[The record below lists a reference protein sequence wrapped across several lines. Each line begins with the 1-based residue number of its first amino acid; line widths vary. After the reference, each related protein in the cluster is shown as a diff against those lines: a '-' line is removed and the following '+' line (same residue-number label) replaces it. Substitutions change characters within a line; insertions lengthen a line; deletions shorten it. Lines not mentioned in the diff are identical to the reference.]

1 MTQYGSAERTSVG
14 HWPRWLVVHERLSGG
29 AFAPLRNAPFALF
42 VVGILGYGAA
52 FAWYML
58 DRFDLLNLLR
68 DGNYDDPFYYYQ
80 IAYHMAEGRF
90 STFDGGLTRTN
101 GYHPLWLFLLTPFYW
116 LFDKTEALF
125 VFKALEIVLLTA
137 GVALVAVAARVARLP
152 WILLFAVLP
161 ALYAERAMLVG
172 FEAALV
178 LFMLGLL
185 LLAMCLFARDPARWR
200 WPLAAVAFALP
211 WARLE
216 CAAVSVAAMAAL
228 GFLEWSGQL
237 SCARDGSSPGAGRA
251 GRALPLAGA
260 LFRLLRLH
268 AAVPLAGAFAGVL
281 VYFAYNGIVF
291 GGIAPV
297 SGAVKALWAQ
307 GGWEQEGGYGLAE
320 SFAAFARLEAFDG
333 ELLTALE
340 VCVYALLVWWLAR
353 GSRSRED
360 ALLLA
365 FAAGVLGLAAG
376 HLAKFAHSVLSMHPE
391 LLLLFKWHFVPAYL
405 MEALVV
411 PLRCCVGIYLVR
423 RFVAPKLPRTADVL
437 RLAAIA
443 AALAVLAPK
452 VDFAAP
458 FRAVDAARDDLK
470 KNQNV
475 HAYMGAA
482 VMDRLLPE
490 DTLVGSWDAGA
501 TGYFS
506 RLAVMNL
513 DGLANSYDYKE
524 AIEEDGVGVYARTG
538 ARLAFW
544 RRHGLFHFANV
555 YSGGAPGPDMHY
567 LFKAAQGPRPRGALQ
582 FKLYRDGPEWALP
595 QADGASWFRKRMTPH
610 LEPQAD
616 GIGLLVVGRTA
627 QAFAWDCTADA
638 NEVAEWTFGGKFGAV
653 SDWTQTANG
662 VCSSHTLLP
671 HGHLDPVRVRRAPL
685 AEAVAALVGGRSPA
699 IRADSAQQRGFDVY
713 VAEDAL
719 VYVKAVCEQVDA
731 ETSFFLH
738 LVPAGDDLDDG
749 REAHGFNN
757 LDFRLKDHGDWFGE
771 NGEGPCLAE
780 VQLPDY
786 GIARISTGQYM
797 EDLRTTWAGEIH
809 GASWFWERM
818 APHLDPQGD
827 GVGLLVRGQTAQAFA
842 WNCTGD
848 ENDMAEWTFGGR
860 VGAVSDWTQR
870 RAGVCSSDI
879 LLPHGHLEP
888 VRVRRAPLAEA
899 VAALVGGRPPAIRA
913 DSAHQ
918 RGFDVYV
925 AEDALVYVKAA
936 CERADAETPF
946 FLHLVPVGDDL
957 DDGREAHG
965 FNNLDFRLKY
975 HGEWFGEERGVGPCL
990 AWVPLPDYGIARIT
1004 TGQYSQDLRIWGGEI
1019 HGASWF
1025 WERMAPDLEPQG
1037 DGVGLL
1043 VGGQTAHAFRRNCTA
1058 DANDVAEWTFGGR
1071 VGAISDWTQRRAG
1084 MCSSDILLPH
1094 GHPDPVRVRRASLA
1108 EAVAALVGGRP
1119 PAIRADS
1126 AQQRGFDVYV
1136 AEDALVYVKAAC
1148 ERADAETPFFLHL
1161 VPAGDDFDDGR
1172 EAHGFNNLD
1181 FRLKD
1186 HGEWL
1191 GEERGVGPCLAWV
1204 PLPDYGIARIT
1215 TGQYMQDLR
1224 IVWGG
1229 EIRPPTTEGA

>member
-1 MTQYGSAERTSVG
+1 MTQYGIAERASVG
-14 HWPRWLVVHERLSGG
+14 HWPRWLVVHERLPGG
-29 AFAPLRNAPFALF
+29 ALAPLRNAPFALF

-116 LFDKTEALF
+116 VFDKTEALF
-125 VFKALEIVLLTA
+125 AIKAFEIMLLTA

-161 ALYAERAMLVG
+161 ALYAQRAMLVG

-185 LLAMCLFARDPARWR
+185 LLAMCLFARDPAHWR

-216 CAAVSVAAMAAL
+216 CAAVAVAATAAL
-228 GFLEWSGQL
+228 GFLEWSGRL

-307 GGWEQEGGYGLAE
+307 GGWEQEGYGLAE
-320 SFAAFARLEAFDG
+320 SVAAFARLEAFDG

-353 GSRSRED
+353 GFRSRED

-365 FAAGVLGLAAG
+365 FAAGVVGLAAG

-391 LLLLFKWHFVPAYL
+391 LLSLFEWHFVPAYL

-423 RFVAPKLPRTADVL
+423 RFVAPKLPRAADVL

-443 AALAVLAPK
+443 AAVAVLAAK

-475 HAYMGAA
+475 HVYMGVA

-506 RLAVMNL
+506 RLPVMNL

-544 RRHGLFHFANV
+544 RRHGLFHFGNV
-555 YSGGAPGPDMHY
+555 YSGGAPGTDVHY

-595 QADGASWFRKRMTPH
+595 QADGASWFRERMTPH

-616 GIGLLVVGRTA
+616 GIGLLVMGRTA

-662 VCSSHTLLP
+662 LCSSHTLLP
-671 HGHLDPVRVRRAPL
+671 HGHLD
-685 AEAVAALVGGRSPA
+685 
-699 IRADSAQQRGFDVY
+699 
-713 VAEDAL
+713 
-719 VYVKAVCEQVDA
+719 
-731 ETSFFLH
+731 
-738 LVPAGDDLDDG
+738 
-749 REAHGFNN
+749 
-757 LDFRLKDHGDWFGE
+757 
-771 NGEGPCLAE
+771 
-780 VQLPDY
+780 
-786 GIARISTGQYM
+786 
-797 EDLRTTWAGEIH
+797 
-809 GASWFWERM
+809 
-818 APHLDPQGD
+818 
-827 GVGLLVRGQTAQAFA
+827 
-842 WNCTGD
+842 
-848 ENDMAEWTFGGR
+848 
-860 VGAVSDWTQR
+860 
-870 RAGVCSSDI
+870 
-879 LLPHGHLEP
+879 P

-925 AEDALVYVKAA
+925 VEDSLVYVKAA
-936 CERADAETPF
+936 CEQADAETSF
-946 FLHLVPVGDDL
+946 FLHLVPAGDDF

-965 FNNLDFRLKY
+965 FNSLDFMLKY
-975 HGEWFGEERGVGPCL
+975 HGDWFGESGEGPCL
-990 AWVPLPDYGIARIT
+990 AEAQLPDYGIARIR
-1004 TGQYSQDLRIWGGEI
+1004 TGQYMPDLRTTWAGEI

-1025 WERMAPDLEPQG
+1025 WERMAPHLEPQG

-1043 VGGQTAHAFRRNCTA
+1043 VRGRTAEAFAWDCTA
-1058 DANDVAEWTFGGR
+1058 DENDMAEWTFGGR
-1071 VGAISDWTQRRAG
+1071 VEAVSDWTQRRTG
-1084 MCSSDILLPH
+1084 VCSSDILLPD
-1094 GHPDPVRVRRASLA
+1094 GHLDPVRVRRAPLA
-1108 EAVAALVGGRP
+1108 EAVAALVGGQP

-1126 AQQRGFDVYV
+1126 PHQRGFDVYV

-1148 ERADAETPFFLHL
+1148 EQVDAETPFYLHLVPVGDDFDDGREAHGFNNLDFMLEHYGEWFGEERGVGPCLAEVPLPDYGIAEIRTGQYRMDDFRHIWAGRARSDPRPTEEEAVRARRALREALASRVGGRSPAIRADAAHPRGFDVYLLEDALVYAKERCERIDYEMPFFLHL

-1172 EAHGFNNLD
+1172 EAHGFNNHD
-1181 FRLKD
+1181 FLLER
-1186 HGEWL
+1186 HGDRF
-1191 GEERGVGPCLAWV
+1191 GEERGGGPCLVEV
-1204 PLPDYGIARIT
+1204 PLPDYGIAEIR
-1215 TGQYMQDLR
+1215 TGQYRLDDLR
-1224 IVWGG
+1224 RIWEG
-1229 EIRPPTTEGA
+1229 EVRPDQPTTEGA